1 MEKDSLVVDMPRRR
15 QSRRSLTKSRRS
27 KRNKRTTKRRRRQ
40 SGGYGYIKNPQQE
53 LISRLVGDEGMG
65 VPTMEEVP
73 TA

>member
-1 MEKDSLVVDMPRRR
+1 MPRRR
-15 QSRRSLTKSRRS
+15 QSRRSPTKSRRS
-27 KRNKRTTKRRRRQ
+27 RRITKRRRRQ
-40 SGGYGYIKNPQQE
+40 SGGYGYIKNPQRE